1 MVLYCRVSLNA
12 FVESFRNTSG
22 PDSFFTLPAKGLMH
36 IVPQEEIEY
45 GLSLFRES
53 IGLYE
58 ERKGIPVEKS
68 KKAMP
73 FFRQDSRMLVGP
85 EIGMYV
91 IPLYEEPGEPAQS
104 AEPSLVLEL
113 DYQSLGE
120 LCLFENYSLLSCKY
134 EKEPILNHFKMV
146 QDRLLLILAGQ
157 QGIILEQAKLA
168 QRLIVQLKDQRRLG
182 RLGRLTG
189 FLIQRDHVHA
199 YLRPHQHPAVLSE
212 KGHRLLAL
220 FHRYPF
226 AFLIQADRL
235 PKQGKPILDLLLR
248 HDMHQPLRRKREK
261 GIRPRGIPKA
271 FDKSVQ

>member
-1 MVLYCRVSLNA
+1 
-12 FVESFRNTSG
+12 
-22 PDSFFTLPAKGLMH
+22 MH

-45 GLSLFRES
+45 GLSLLRES

-134 EKEPILNHFKMV
+134 ENTIPSFLM
-146 QDRLLLILAGQ
+146 RSTRAL
-157 QGIILEQAKLA
+157 
-168 QRLIVQLKDQRRLG
+168 RLI
-182 RLGRLTG
+182 
-189 FLIQRDHVHA
+189 
-199 YLRPHQHPAVLSE
+199 PAFSRCCVTPVW
-212 KGHRLLAL
+212 R
-220 FHRYPF
+220 
-226 AFLIQADRL
+226 
-235 PKQGKPILDLLLR
+235 
-248 HDMHQPLRRKREK
+248 
-261 GIRPRGIPKA
+261 
-271 FDKSVQ
+271 

>member
-1 MVLYCRVSLNA
+1 MLITIEHLVRSLQRGQPPFLIPHRGRLLHLQTGVTQHREKAGIRRKARVLLIKKEGIVFLFQLCR
-12 FVESFRNTSG
+12 
-22 PDSFFTLPAKGLMH
+22 
-36 IVPQEEIEY
+36 
-45 GLSLFRES
+45 
-53 IGLYE
+53 
-58 ERKGIPVEKS
+58 
-68 KKAMP
+68 
-73 FFRQDSRMLVGP
+73 
-85 EIGMYV
+85 
-91 IPLYEEPGEPAQS
+91 
-104 AEPSLVLEL
+104 
-113 DYQSLGE
+113 
-120 LCLFENYSLLSCKY
+120 
-134 EKEPILNHFKMV
+134 KMV

-182 RLGRLTG
+182 RPGRLTG

>member
-1 MVLYCRVSLNA
+1 MLITIEHLIRSLQRGQPPFLIPHRGRLLHLQTGVTQHREKAGIRRKARVLLIKKEGIVFLFQLCR
-12 FVESFRNTSG
+12 
-22 PDSFFTLPAKGLMH
+22 
-36 IVPQEEIEY
+36 
-45 GLSLFRES
+45 
-53 IGLYE
+53 
-58 ERKGIPVEKS
+58 
-68 KKAMP
+68 
-73 FFRQDSRMLVGP
+73 
-85 EIGMYV
+85 
-91 IPLYEEPGEPAQS
+91 
-104 AEPSLVLEL
+104 
-113 DYQSLGE
+113 
-120 LCLFENYSLLSCKY
+120 
-134 EKEPILNHFKMV
+134 KMV

-212 KGHRLLAL
+212 KGHRFLAL

-261 GIRPRGIPKA
+261 GIRPRGSPKA

>member
-1 MVLYCRVSLNA
+1 MLITIEHLIRSLQRGQPPFLIPHRGRLLHLQTGVTQHREKAGIRRKARVLLIKKEGIVFLFQLCR
-12 FVESFRNTSG
+12 
-22 PDSFFTLPAKGLMH
+22 
-36 IVPQEEIEY
+36 
-45 GLSLFRES
+45 
-53 IGLYE
+53 
-58 ERKGIPVEKS
+58 
-68 KKAMP
+68 
-73 FFRQDSRMLVGP
+73 
-85 EIGMYV
+85 
-91 IPLYEEPGEPAQS
+91 
-104 AEPSLVLEL
+104 
-113 DYQSLGE
+113 
-120 LCLFENYSLLSCKY
+120 
-134 EKEPILNHFKMV
+134 KMV

-168 QRLIVQLKDQRRLG
+168 QRLIVQFKDQRRLG
-182 RLGRLTG
+182 RPGRLTG

-261 GIRPRGIPKA
+261 GIVPRGIPKA

>member
-1 MVLYCRVSLNA
+1 MLITIEHLIRSLQRGQPPFLIPHRGRLFHLQTGVTQHREKAGIRRKARVLLIKKEGIVFLFQLCR
-12 FVESFRNTSG
+12 
-22 PDSFFTLPAKGLMH
+22 
-36 IVPQEEIEY
+36 
-45 GLSLFRES
+45 
-53 IGLYE
+53 
-58 ERKGIPVEKS
+58 
-68 KKAMP
+68 
-73 FFRQDSRMLVGP
+73 
-85 EIGMYV
+85 
-91 IPLYEEPGEPAQS
+91 
-104 AEPSLVLEL
+104 
-113 DYQSLGE
+113 
-120 LCLFENYSLLSCKY
+120 
-134 EKEPILNHFKMV
+134 KMV

-182 RLGRLTG
+182 RPGRLTG

>member
-1 MVLYCRVSLNA
+1 
-12 FVESFRNTSG
+12 
-22 PDSFFTLPAKGLMH
+22 
-36 IVPQEEIEY
+36 
-45 GLSLFRES
+45 
-53 IGLYE
+53 
-58 ERKGIPVEKS
+58 
-68 KKAMP
+68 
-73 FFRQDSRMLVGP
+73 
-85 EIGMYV
+85 
-91 IPLYEEPGEPAQS
+91 
-104 AEPSLVLEL
+104 
-113 DYQSLGE
+113 
-120 LCLFENYSLLSCKY
+120 
-134 EKEPILNHFKMV
+134 MV

-182 RLGRLTG
+182 RAGRLPG

-261 GIRPRGIPKA
+261 GIRPRGSPKA

>member
-1 MVLYCRVSLNA
+1 MIQKILIANR
-12 FVESFRNTSG
+12 G
-22 PDSFFTLPAKGLMH
+22 
-36 IVPQEEIEY
+36 EIAI
-45 GLSLFRES
+45 R
-53 IGLYE
+53 IM
-58 ERKGIPVEKS
+58 R
-68 KKAMP
+68 
-73 FFRQDSRMLVGP
+73 
-85 EIGMYV
+85 
-91 IPLYEEPGEPAQS
+91 
-104 AEPSLVLEL
+104 
-113 DYQSLGE
+113 
-120 LCLFENYSLLSCKY
+120 SCKEMGIRTIAVFSEADRTSKHVMY
-134 EKEPILNHFKMV
+134 ADEACLIGPAASHESYLNIDNIIKAAKLHHADAIHPGYGFLSENAEFARRCKKEGIVFLFQLCRKMV

-182 RLGRLTG
+182 RPGRLTG

>member
-1 MVLYCRVSLNA
+1 MLITIEHLVRSLQRDQPP
-12 FVESFRNTSG
+12 F
-22 PDSFFTLPAKGLMH
+22 L
-36 IVPQEEIEY
+36 
-45 GLSLFRES
+45 
-53 IGLYE
+53 
-58 ERKGIPVEKS
+58 IPH
-68 KKAMP
+68 
-73 FFRQDSRMLVGP
+73 RGRMLHLQTGVTQHREKAG
-85 EIGMYV
+85 IRRK
-91 IPLYEEPGEPAQS
+91 AR
-104 AEPSLVLEL
+104 VLLIKKEGIVFL
-113 DYQSLGE
+113 FQ
-120 LCLFENYSLLSCKY
+120 LCR
-134 EKEPILNHFKMV
+134 KMV
-146 QDRLLLILAGQ
+146 QDRLPLIFTRQ

-212 KGHRLLAL
+212 KGHRFLAL

-248 HDMHQPLRRKREK
+248 HDMHQPLRRKRKK
-261 GIRPRGIPKA
+261 GIRPRGSPKA